1 MNALVQ
7 TCNILLCNVSCA
19 SNNMTLGTCIVHSQ
33 VVLAN
38 VSTVAECGQML
49 LEAKVPEPF
58 LVTVPVKLTTLEV
71 RHCQSCQASVL
82 CTFLQNC
89 CSLLLPMITFEE
101 GAQAIQIAYNTLQ
114 IASQKVLLSEY

>member
-1 MNALVQ
+1 
-7 TCNILLCNVSCA
+7 
-19 SNNMTLGTCIVHSQ
+19 MTLGTCIVHSQ

-82 CTFLQNC
+82 F
-89 CSLLLPMITFEE
+89 SL
-101 GAQAIQIAYNTLQ
+101 
-114 IASQKVLLSEY
+114 V